1 MAQISWDGLKIM
13 RAVASGGSVRA
24 AAELLN
30 LHHSTV
36 IRRVE
41 QLEKELGTLVFT
53 RTPRGLELTLE
64 GSMVLEHAE
73 RVQQEMDNL
82 ELRVQGSDQKFA
94 GKVRIT
100 MPDILAVGFVMQD
113 FAKFTSLYP
122 DIELVFIPSHVNLN
136 IAAREADI
144 AIRVT
149 TKPPEDL
156 IGKLVGK
163 FTLGVYVHE
172 DYLKLHDPVK
182 NPEACHWIGWGDSV
196 GHNGL
201 VKQQLF
207 PNVPMRT
214 SCDSVLLQ
222 LSAVKSGVGMA
233 LLPCGIADREP
244 GLVRISDELNQA
256 DSEIWILTHPDLRFT
271 ARIKVLMD
279 FLSDSFHRNAHMLRG
294 VETTRIP
301 AAAGSW
307 LGI

>member
-1 MAQISWDGLKIM
+1 MVQISWDGLKIM

-30 LHHSTV
+30 LHHSTI

-41 QLEKELGTLVFT
+41 QLERELGTLVFA

-64 GSMVLEHAE
+64 GTMVLEHAE
-73 RVQQEMDNL
+73 RIQLEMDNL
-82 ELRVQGSDQKFA
+82 ELTVQGSDQKFA

-113 FAKFTSLYP
+113 FAKFTGQYP
-122 DIELVFIPSHVNLN
+122 DIELVFIPSHVTLD

-149 TKPPEDL
+149 SNPPEDL
-156 IGKLVGK
+156 IGKQVGS

-172 DYLKLHDPVK
+172 DYLKHHDPVS
-182 NPEACHWIGWGDSV
+182 NPEACHWIGWGDPT
-196 GHNGL
+196 GHNGST
-201 VKQQLF
+201 KQQLF
-207 PNVPMRT
+207 PKVPMRT

-233 LLPCGIADREP
+233 LLPCGIADREA
-244 GLVRISDELNQA
+244 GLVRISDELDQP
-256 DSEIWILTHPDLRFT
+256 DFEIWILTHPDLRFT

-279 FLSDSFHRNAHMLRG
+279 FLSDSFSRNAHMLRG
-294 VETTRIP
+294 LEP
-301 AAAGSW
+301 AILPVAAGS
-307 LGI
+307 